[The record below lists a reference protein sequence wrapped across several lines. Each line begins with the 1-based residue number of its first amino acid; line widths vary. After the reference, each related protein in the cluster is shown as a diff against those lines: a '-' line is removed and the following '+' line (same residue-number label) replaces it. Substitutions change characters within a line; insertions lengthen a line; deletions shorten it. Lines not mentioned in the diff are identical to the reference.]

1 VDGVMSE
8 LLVYDRRPE
17 DQFIE
22 VRETVSRTV
31 EIVGKSIQML
41 HRSISLLKLFSE
53 KMVATVATNLEISGK
68 STRTLGILFFE
79 IATLPGGR
87 SR

>member
-1 VDGVMSE
+1 MVT
-8 LLVYDRRPE
+8 
-17 DQFIE
+17 
-22 VRETVSRTV
+22 TVVTIA
-31 EIVGKSIQML
+31 EISGKSTWMMF
-41 HRSISLLKLFSE
+41 RKISLLKLFSE

-68 STRTLGILFFE
+68 SIRTLEIPFFE